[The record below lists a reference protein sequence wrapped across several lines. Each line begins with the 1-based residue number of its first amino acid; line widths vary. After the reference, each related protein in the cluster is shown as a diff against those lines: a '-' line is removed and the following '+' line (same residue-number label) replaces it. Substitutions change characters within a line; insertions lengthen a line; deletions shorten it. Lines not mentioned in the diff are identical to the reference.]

1 MALAWIS
8 AAGGSVG
15 LGSPLHSWA
24 HMGPSAACATAPPTA
39 PPGSEPAPSP
49 THTWVLARPPGS
61 PLTSTSLL
69 LLRPLPL
76 RARSTGAAA
85 AKSGSDTVRLP
96 RPPEVHSRY
105 VPPGAHGARGEE
117 RQLWASLS
125 PRCPRRGPCSREVLA
140 LLPRDLG
147 GGPRHAWAW
156 DPR

>member
-1 MALAWIS
+1 M
-8 AAGGSVG
+8 G

-24 HMGPSAACATAPPTA
+24 HLGPSAACATAPPTA

-125 PRCPRRGPCSREVLA
+125 PRCPRRGS
-140 LLPRDLG
+140 LLPRGVGSASQRPGRWPTPRMGLG
-147 GGPRHAWAW
+147 PAVTSFGSKWAQ
-156 DPR
+156 